1 MAFSPIILLLLYP
14 LLLAALRHTHYVILQ
29 IYKQYMQ
36 TQLYYN
42 SLLPSVVVI
51 GMSFQ
56 SKLETLPAQYI

>member
-1 MAFSPIILLLLYP
+1 MAFTTIILLLLYP
-14 LLLAALRHTHYVILQ
+14 LLLAALRHTHYVMFQ

-42 SLLPSVVVI
+42 SLLPFVVVI

-56 SKLETLPAQYI
+56 SKLETHRAQYI